1 MWGLLPTPLYG
12 TGRAAFPHPALCKVN
27 CSSTVIDTHIYFR
40 RCQRVLLLHSAKIF
54 PRIASLFTP
63 SVQPIVQAFL
73 HFLPKSCYASWVVC
87 YSIVMKVTY
96 KYLVHSGYDIFQF
109 PYPHSFYLPVYFLA
123 FLCELLLAGFPL
135 HPELPVPTFGTV
147 VCKSEECK
155 GLRFPLSFSPPV
167 FLRKSPEFYQTAL
180 LFLQTQSK
188 VLPSAF

>member
-1 MWGLLPTPLYG
+1 
-12 TGRAAFPHPALCKVN
+12 
-27 CSSTVIDTHIYFR
+27 
-40 RCQRVLLLHSAKIF
+40 
-54 PRIASLFTP
+54 
-63 SVQPIVQAFL
+63 
-73 HFLPKSCYASWVVC
+73 
-87 YSIVMKVTY
+87 MKVTY

-167 FLRKSPEFYQTAL
+167 FLRKSPEFYQAAL
-180 LFLQTQSK
+180 LFLQAQSK
-188 VLPSAF
+188 VLHSAFQQFIKFFLRHLCTESTLQSRPHYAEVGIVRTIPKLKLCRRILSSIRKIYTFH